1 MNKIVPFAVVMLL
14 AAGLAPR
21 LLDRLAPPPSAA
33 VAAVKPVPPAAGPA
47 VSAGPRKAVIT
58 ADARGHFVVDG
69 RIDGRRVG
77 FVVDTGATVVALTER
92 DARRLGLDPAA
103 SAYTATVRTANG
115 TVKAAPV
122 RLPDVEIGGVSVDG
136 VDALVLPDRALGE
149 NLLGMSFLSRLRRYE
164 VRDGRMVLEQ

>member
-1 MNKIVPFAVVMLL
+1 MNKIILFAVVMLI

-21 LLDRLAPPPSAA
+21 LLDR
-33 VAAVKPVPPAAGPA
+33 VTVPPAAAVATARPTAPASAPA
-47 VSAGPRKAVIT
+47 VSAGPRKAVLS
-58 ADARGHFVVDG
+58 ADARGHFQADG

-103 SAYTATVRTANG
+103 SAYVASVRTANG

-122 RLPDVEIGGVSVDG
+122 RLPEVEIGGVSVAN
-136 VDALVLPDRALGE
+136 VDALVLPDRALSE